1 MDEKARA
8 ATLGLIE
15 QLEREHPG
23 ESLDQLFKR
32 YEKRL
37 AADPV
42 LRGSATLGAL
52 ELLRD
57 QLLDELVR
65 EGREVPPA
73 LRKPH

>member
-1 MDEKARA
+1 M
-8 ATLGLIE
+8 
-15 QLEREHPG
+15 
-23 ESLDQLFKR
+23 
-32 YEKRL
+32 
-37 AADPV
+37 
-42 LRGSATLGAL
+42 LGAL